1 MNIPPELRGAVPR
14 WVAHSALALRK
25 SLHRLGD
32 ALVPAEVAVFDESAG
47 ALRTQV
53 YRTAAQ
59 LKLPDLLSQAPCTT
73 ASLAESTQVDPAL
86 LERFMRAA
94 VALGLLKKLPDGRFA
109 NTRRSRVLTL
119 GSALSLRDWVLYF
132 GSPATQAAWL
142 ELVPG
147 LTDAQTSPFRRVHD
161 GTVWD
166 HFARFP
172 EEGQVFTDAMGTMTA
187 LDAPGIA
194 KAYPFSRF
202 QTLCDIG
209 GGRGTLLTEIA
220 RHHENVRGVLFDT
233 APVLEKAKT
242 FLGEQGVSH
251 RIERVEG
258 DFFETVPAGC
268 DGYLLKDV
276 LHDWDDDSCV
286 KLLTT
291 VRRHM
296 TAKATLLVV
305 EVLLEEDL
313 YSPVAD
319 LMMMVVTDKGRK
331 RTEAELHQLLA
342 RAGLFPARTVKSRTF
357 PSMIEAQR

>member
-1 MNIPPELRGAVPR
+1 MNIPLELRGVVPR
-14 WVAHSALALRK
+14 WVAHSALALRER
-25 SLHRLGD
+25 LHRLGD

-53 YRTAAQ
+53 YRTVAQ
-59 LKLPDLLSQAPCTT
+59 LKLADLLSPAPRTI
-73 ASLAESTQVDPAL
+73 AELAELTQLDPAL

-94 VALGLLKKLPDGRFA
+94 VALGVFQKQADGRFA
-109 NTRRSRVLTL
+109 NTRRSRALAD
-119 GSALSLRDWVLYF
+119 GGPLSLRDWVLYF
-132 GSPATQAAWL
+132 GSHATQSAWL
-142 ELVPG
+142 ELIPG
-147 LTDAQTSPFRRVHD
+147 LADAKVSPFRRVHD

-172 EEGQVFTDAMGTMTA
+172 EEGKVFADAMGTMTA

-202 QTLCDIG
+202 ETLCDIG
-209 GGRGTLLTEIA
+209 GGRGTLLSEIV
-220 RHHENVRGVLFDT
+220 RQHQSVRGVLFDT

-242 FLGEQGVSH
+242 FLAERGVAD

-258 DFFETVPAGC
+258 NFFETVPAGC

-276 LHDWDDDSCV
+276 LHDWDDEACV

-291 VRRHM
+291 VRRQM
-296 TAKATLLVV
+296 KPTATLLLV

-319 LMMMVVTDKGRK
+319 LMMMVVTDKGKK
-331 RTEAELHQLLA
+331 RTEAELHALLA
-342 RAGLFPARTVKSRTF
+342 RAGLFAARTVKSRTF
-357 PSMIEAQR
+357 PSLIEAQR